1 MSKRRKAPPLPEI
14 ELHIDMDDERV
25 IEALARFLLDI
36 TRPRDDAA
44 SERHDDDQPTD
55 TQGT

>member
-1 MSKRRKAPPLPEI
+1 MSDRRKVHPQPEI
-14 ELHIDMDDERV
+14 EFSIDMDDERV

-36 TRPRDDAA
+36 TRHRDDAA
-44 SERHDDDQPTD
+44 SESHDDDQPTD